1 MVSRQIS
8 PDQMATIELVSPNTL
23 RPHSHHEKEQLP
35 TNPLTITP
43 SEPSIQRPSL
53 FNSPPTSPITSFT
66 AYPDGGIRAY
76 TVLFGTWCALLPTSG
91 MLTTTGSLQT
101 HILTHQLNGR
111 TEAEVGWIFSVY
123 AFLFFFGGIVGGSA
137 FDKYGLR
144 VMLIPGSIGLVA
156 SIIILA
162 NCTEYYQ
169 FMLGFSILGGTSSS
183 LIWTST
189 IATIGH
195 WFSMRRGLATGLAT
209 TAGGIGGVIFPLLLN
224 TLIPRLGF
232 PWSIRIIA
240 LFSTFSCGTGILLTS
255 TRIPPSISQKPL
267 FDMTGFKDTCFSLTV
282 AAIFLI
288 DLAVVLPPAYLPA
301 YALDHGYT
309 TASATHLLVF
319 LNAATVLGRGLPG
332 ILADRLGRFNIMII
346 SSTLSTLAIFL
357 LWLLSSSSVA
367 TLIAFT
373 LIFGIFSGT
382 AYSLTPVCVA
392 QLCSTE
398 EYATKYGTAY
408 GIVSFATLIGNPIAG
423 AILGGGEGKKYRELI
438 VFCGGVYAA
447 STVLFVLARAKGGGW
462 KVRKTF

>member
-1 MVSRQIS
+1 
-8 PDQMATIELVSPNTL
+8 MASIELDNNAIVSSHSQHEAHLQTFHAIDSSPEDLATQQPNT
-23 RPHSHHEKEQLP
+23 
-35 TNPLTITP
+35 TIFQPAPP
-43 SEPSIQRPSL
+43 S
-53 FNSPPTSPITSFT
+53 TSFS

-91 MLTTTGSLQT
+91 MLTTTGSLQA
-101 HILTHQLNGR
+101 HLLTHQLKGR
-111 TEAEVGWIFSVY
+111 SEAEVGWIFSVF
-123 AFLFFFGGIVGGSA
+123 AFLFFFCGIFGGSV
-137 FDKYGLR
+137 FDRYGLK

-156 SIIILA
+156 SIVILA
-162 NCTEYYQ
+162 NCTQYYQ

-195 WFSMRRGLATGLAT
+195 WFSIRRGFATGLAT
-209 TAGGIGGVIFPLLLN
+209 TAGGIGGVIFPTLLGV
-224 TLIPRLGF
+224 LIPKVGF
-232 PWSIRIIA
+232 SWSIRIIA
-240 LFSTFSCGTGILLTS
+240 LVSAVSCSTGVLLTS
-255 TRIPPSISQKPL
+255 TRIPPSASRKAL
-267 FDMTGFKDTCFSLTV
+267 FDTRGFNDGCFSLTI

-301 YALDHGYT
+301 YALDHGYST
-309 TASATHLLVF
+309 TFAYQILVF

-332 ILADRLGRFNIMII
+332 IIADRMGRFNVMII
-346 SSTLSTLAIFL
+346 SSIGSTAAIFL
-357 LWLLSSSSVA
+357 LWLLSSSDTA

-373 LIFGIFSGT
+373 VVFGLFSGT

-392 QLCSTE
+392 QLCRTE
-398 EYATKYGTAY
+398 DYATRYGTAY

-423 AILGGGEGKKYRELI
+423 AILGKGKNYRALI

-462 KVRKTF
+462 KVIKTF